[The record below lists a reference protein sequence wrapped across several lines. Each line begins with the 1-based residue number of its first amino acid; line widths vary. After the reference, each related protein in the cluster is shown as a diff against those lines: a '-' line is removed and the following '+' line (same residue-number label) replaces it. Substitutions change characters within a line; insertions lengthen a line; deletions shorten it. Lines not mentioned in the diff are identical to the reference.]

1 MDRLFAVLN
10 TAGNIVARGP
20 AECAPDA
27 SLIKGGQYR
36 LKFFEGEKGR
46 ADMEAIIE
54 KQRRKVMKTLQR
66 TARPQAWISPVLFA
80 ANGLRTWPASSR
92 CRR

>member
-36 LKFFEGEKGR
+36 LKFFEGEK
-46 ADMEAIIE
+46 D
-54 KQRRKVMKTLQR
+54 
-66 TARPQAWISPVLFA
+66 ARIWRP
-80 ANGLRTWPASSR
+80 SSKSNAER
-92 CRR
+92 

>member
-10 TAGNIVARGP
+10 AAGNIVARGP

-54 KQRRKVMKTLQR
+54 R
-66 TARPQAWISPVLFA
+66 
-80 ANGLRTWPASSR
+80 
-92 CRR
+92 

>member
-46 ADMEAIIE
+46 ADM
-54 KQRRKVMKTLQR
+54 
-66 TARPQAWISPVLFA
+66 
-80 ANGLRTWPASSR
+80 
-92 CRR
+92 

>member
-20 AECAPDA
+20 AECASDA

-54 KQRRKVMKTLQR
+54 KQRRKVMKT
-66 TARPQAWISPVLFA
+66 
-80 ANGLRTWPASSR
+80 
-92 CRR
+92 

>member
-46 ADMEAIIE
+46 AEAIIE
-54 KQRRKVMKTLQR
+54 KQRRKVMKT
-66 TARPQAWISPVLFA
+66 
-80 ANGLRTWPASSR
+80 
-92 CRR
+92 

>member
-1 MDRLFAVLN
+1 MLLHGPVLSGPYICIRRRCSVEKLFAVLN

-46 ADMEAIIE
+46 ADLEAIIE
-54 KQRRKVMKTLQR
+54 KQCRKVEK
-66 TARPQAWISPVLFA
+66 S
-80 ANGLRTWPASSR
+80 
-92 CRR
+92 

>member
-54 KQRRKVMKTLQR
+54 KQRRKVMKKSST
-66 TARPQAWISPVLFA
+66 
-80 ANGLRTWPASSR
+80 GLRSWTDSSNLLR
-92 CRR
+92 KRPTSDGWLRSKGAP